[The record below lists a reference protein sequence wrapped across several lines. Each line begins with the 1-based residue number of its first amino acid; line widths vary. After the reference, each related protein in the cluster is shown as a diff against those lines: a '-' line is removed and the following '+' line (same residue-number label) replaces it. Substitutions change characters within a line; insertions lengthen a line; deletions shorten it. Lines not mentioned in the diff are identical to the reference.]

1 MCKPPIIRLV
11 FVFFHVS
18 SIFSAG
24 LHRMVLK
31 TSEMETS
38 DHVDNSRYLVFVL
51 TPSEK
56 KVMSLP
62 SWRVRVPK
70 KSYRAHCLP
79 LFFTSKSVGDVCFK
93 HNLAKISIF
102 RRIF

>member
-24 LHRMVLK
+24 LHRMALK

-56 KVMSLP
+56 KVTGLP

-70 KSYRAHCLP
+70 KSDRATVYHC
-79 LFFTSKSVGDVCFK
+79 FFTSKSV
-93 HNLAKISIF
+93 
-102 RRIF
+102 RRCAI